1 MKNTAGKR
9 FVIGTVLALLLG
21 GCGRPD
27 VGWEYRSLPRSSYVS
42 GNDYMEIAYPQA
54 VGGAA
59 ADSIN
64 RAIETY
70 LHSVFGIEGTADSMS
85 LADAVDSLLRLRRSD
100 SLYTSSTPYDLRA
113 NGRVSICGRVASVRL
128 ETYLLTGGAHGD
140 FRVGILNFDLRDGR
154 RIGPADLFADT
165 VRLKALNRAAFE
177 KMLFDR
183 GLSGD
188 VLLVAPDRLPL
199 PRNIGIDSS
208 GVTMR
213 YDPYRVAP
221 YAFGDMEYRIPY
233 DEAEPLLR
241 RIARR

>member
-1 MKNTAGKR
+1 MKNTMCKR
-9 FVIGTVLALLLG
+9 FVAGALLALLLG
-21 GCGRPD
+21 GCMRPD
-27 VGWEYRSLPRSSYVS
+27 VGWQTRSLPRSPYVAGS
-42 GNDYMEIAYPQA
+42 DYMEISYPQA

-70 LHSVFGIEGTADSMS
+70 LHSVFGIEGSADGIP
-85 LADAVDSLLRLRRSD
+85 LADAVDSMLMLRRGD
-100 SLYTSSTPYDLRA
+100 SLYASSSPYDLRA
-113 NGRVSICGRVASVRL
+113 NGRVSICGRVASVRI

-140 FRVGILNFDLRDGR
+140 WRVGMLNFDLRDGR
-154 RIGPADLFADT
+154 RLGAADLFTDT
-165 VRLKALNRAAFE
+165 VRLRALNRVAFE

-208 GVTMR
+208 GLTMR
-213 YDPYRVAP
+213 YDPYRIAP
-221 YAFGDMEYRIPY
+221 YAFGNLEYLIPY
-233 DEAEPLLR
+233 NEAEPLLR
-241 RIARR
+241 RLARR